1 MALTRTHRFEQFI
14 SIFYA
19 IFTCFSCKNDEI
31 MCLSS
36 CFKNNN
42 IIAIARF
49 QQLKATASEKLKSHV
64 CYSFFVFFTILSK
77 NLSKTL
83 SKTLYTQILNDRV
96 KKQPSDYKRSHKVI
110 MHAINSTM
118 IITIREILWKNCW
131 TSSLPIRGTVER
143 IFSIKANIRR
153 NLYSRIPGHRL
164 KLIVPQR
171 AFQSFVGF
179 YVETAKC
186 AVHIFAH
193 KFAICVSLGVVRKL
207 VDALQKIWTNG
218 LSFVDD
224 VRTLAVF

>member
-1 MALTRTHRFEQFI
+1 MALTRTHRFEQFT

-64 CYSFFVFFTILSK
+64 CYSFFCVFLFFTILSK
-77 NLSKTL
+77 NLSKSLSKTL

-96 KKQPSDYKRSHKVI
+96 KKQPGDYKRSHKVI

-118 IITIREILWKNCW
+118 IITIREILGKNCW
-131 TSSLPIRGTVER
+131 TSSLPIRSTVER
-143 IFSIKANIRR
+143 IFSIKAKIRR
-153 NLYSRIPGHRL
+153 NLYLRVPGHIL

-171 AFQSFVGF
+171 AFQSFVSF
-179 YVETAKC
+179 NVETAKC
-186 AVHIFAH
+186 AVHIFAY
-193 KFAICVSLGVVRKL
+193 KFAI
-207 VDALQKIWTNG
+207 
-218 LSFVDD
+218 
-224 VRTLAVF
+224 